1 MDLGLF
7 YFQISFISFSIQIKP
22 SNTQQH
28 RPSNPTRCNT
38 MNARQATIQEELQ
51 QLQRTAAQSASQL
64 RWTREQ
70 LE

>member
-1 MDLGLF
+1 M
-7 YFQISFISFSIQIKP
+7 
-22 SNTQQH
+22 NT
-28 RPSNPTRCNT
+28 
-38 MNARQATIQEELQ
+38 RQANIQEELE